1 MEDKLVTL
9 AIHTF
14 EKAQILKT
22 MLETEGIEVYI
33 HNVNQIQPVVSAG
46 VRVRIKESD
55 LPHALR
61 IIEDSKWLS
70 EDAEQEE
77 KAGHQEKKILI
88 PIDFSD
94 YSIKACELGINY
106 AHKVGAEVMIM
117 HAYFSP
123 YFPSAIPMGD
133 TLAYQVNEEETA
145 QNVLKRV
152 QIDMENIC
160 TLINRKI
167 HSGEL
172 PKVKYNYVLREG
184 LPEEEIIAYSKEYHP
199 SLIVMGTR
207 GKSQKDMDLI
217 GSVTGEVIEVN
228 KVPVLAIP
236 ENVPFEDLSEAKN
249 IAFATSFN
257 QRDLVALDE
266 FMEIIKPYNAHIHL
280 FNISTS
286 KNEWNEIRLT
296 GVNEYFK
303 KQYPQAHITHTVLA
317 DGDLLELGHLV
328 AGESDAQRKEHFDLF
343 CSLMRL
349 SYNDKHLELVT
360 WAEDAAQ
367 LSREQ
372 QRGFLRDAARLL
384 RESYM
389 LHAGIR
395 EISYLWGEELA
406 FCTKFAPFVGSQN
419 IEPLIAEIESAA
431 AQIAQN
437 GNPTIVF
444 THFALSVSKMIKHL

>member
-1 MEDKLVTL
+1 MEERLVTL

-22 MLETEGIEVYI
+22 ILETEGIDVYI

-70 EDAEQEE
+70 DEQEE
-77 KAGHQEKKILI
+77 AQETDRTNKILI

-106 AHKVGAEVMIM
+106 AYRAGAEVMLM

-133 TLAYQVNEEETA
+133 TLAYQVNDEDSV
-145 QNVLKRV
+145 QHILKRV
-152 QIDMENIC
+152 QIDIENIC
-160 TLINRKI
+160 TLINRKMAA
-167 HSGEL
+167 GEL
-172 PKVKYNYVLREG
+172 PKVKYDYILREG
-184 LPEEEIIAYSKEYHP
+184 LPEEEIIAYCKEYRP

-217 GSVTGEVIEVN
+217 GSVTGEVIEIN
-228 KVPVLAIP
+228 KVPVFAVP
-236 ENVPFEDLSEAKN
+236 ENVPFSSLDEAKN

-257 QRDLVALDE
+257 QRDLVAFDE
-266 FMEIIKPYNAHIHL
+266 FMQLIDGYDVHIHL

-296 GVNEYFK
+296 GVSEYFK
-303 KQYPQAHITHTVLA
+303 KQYPDADITHTVLA
-317 DGDLLELGHLV
+317 DGDLLLAVEKFV
-328 AGESDAQRKEHFDLF
+328 R
-343 CSLMRL
+343 
-349 SYNDKHLELVT
+349 DK
-360 WAEDAAQ
+360 
-367 LSREQ
+367 
-372 QRGFLRDAARLL
+372 
-384 RESYM
+384 
-389 LHAGIR
+389 
-395 EISYLWGEELA
+395 
-406 FCTKFAPFVGSQN
+406 
-419 IEPLIAEIESAA
+419 
-431 AQIAQN
+431 QIDV
-437 GNPTIVF
+437 I
-444 THFALSVSKMIKHL
+444 ALSTHRRNILARMFNPSIARKMLFHTDTPLLVMHS

>member
-22 MLETEGIEVYI
+22 LLETEGIEVYI

-61 IIEDSKWLS
+61 IIEDSKWLHEDSEQES
-70 EDAEQEE
+70 ED
-77 KAGHQEKKILI
+77 GHHEKKILI
-88 PIDFSD
+88 PVDFSD
-94 YSIKACELGINY
+94 YSIKACELGLNY
-106 AHKVGAEVMIM
+106 AYKVGAEVMIM

-133 TLAYQVNEEETA
+133 TLAYQVNEEETT
-145 QNVLKRV
+145 QCVLKRV
-152 QIDMENIC
+152 QTDMENLC

-167 HSGEL
+167 QSGEL
-172 PKVKYNYVLREG
+172 PQVKYDYVLREG
-184 LPEEEIIAYSKEYHP
+184 LPEEEIISYCGEYRP

-207 GKSQKDMDLI
+207 GKNQKDIDLI

-257 QRDLVALDE
+257 QRDLVAFDE
-266 FMEIIKPYNAHIHL
+266 FMEIIKPYHPQIHI

-286 KNEWNEIRLT
+286 KDEWNEIRLT

-303 KQYPQAHITHTVLA
+303 RQYPDARISHTVLA
-317 DGDLLELGHLV
+317 DGDLLLAIEKFV
-328 AGESDAQRKEHFDLF
+328 R
-343 CSLMRL
+343 
-349 SYNDKHLELVT
+349 DKHIDV
-360 WAEDAAQ
+360 
-367 LSREQ
+367 
-372 QRGFLRDAARLL
+372 
-384 RESYM
+384 
-389 LHAGIR
+389 I
-395 EISYLWGEELA
+395 
-406 FCTKFAPFVGSQN
+406 
-419 IEPLIAEIESAA
+419 
-431 AQIAQN
+431 
-437 GNPTIVF
+437 
-444 THFALSVSKMIKHL
+444 ALSTHRRNILARMFNPSIAHRMLFHTDTPLLVMNA

>member
-1 MEDKLVTL
+1 MEDKLITL

-61 IIEDSKWLS
+61 IIEDSRWFS
-70 EDAEQEE
+70 EDDGQAD
-77 KAGHQEKKILI
+77 KAGPQAKNILI

-106 AHKVGAEVMIM
+106 AHKVGAEVMLM

-123 YFPSAIPMGD
+123 YFPSAIPLND
-133 TLAYQVNEEETA
+133 TQAYQVNEEA
-145 QNVLKRV
+145 VQNVLKRV
-152 QIDMENIC
+152 QADMENIC
-160 TLINRKI
+160 TSLNRKMQT
-167 HSGEL
+167 GEL
-172 PKVKYNYVLREG
+172 PQVKYDYVLREG
-184 LPEEEIIAYSKEYHP
+184 LPEEEIMAYSKEYRP

-207 GKSQKDMDLI
+207 GKSQKDIDLI

-236 ENVPFEDLSEAKN
+236 ENVPFGDLGEARN

-257 QRDLVALDE
+257 QRDLVAFDK
-266 FMEIIKPYNAHIHL
+266 FMEIIRPYKAHIHL

-286 KNEWNEIRLT
+286 KDEWNEIRLT

-303 KQYPQAHITHTVLA
+303 KQYPEAHITHTVLA
-317 DGDLLELGHLV
+317 DGDLLLAIEKFV
-328 AGESDAQRKEHFDLF
+328 RDEHID
-343 CSLMRL
+343 
-349 SYNDKHLELVT
+349 V
-360 WAEDAAQ
+360 
-367 LSREQ
+367 
-372 QRGFLRDAARLL
+372 
-384 RESYM
+384 
-389 LHAGIR
+389 I
-395 EISYLWGEELA
+395 
-406 FCTKFAPFVGSQN
+406 
-419 IEPLIAEIESAA
+419 
-431 AQIAQN
+431 
-437 GNPTIVF
+437 
-444 THFALSVSKMIKHL
+444 ALSTYRRNILARMFNPSVARKMLFHTDTPLLAINN

>member
-1 MEDKLVTL
+1 MEDKLITL

-61 IIEDSKWLS
+61 IIEDSRWFS
-70 EDAEQEE
+70 EDAGQAD
-77 KAGHQEKKILI
+77 KAGPQAKKILI

-106 AHKVGAEVMIM
+106 AHKVGAEVMLM

-123 YFPSAIPMGD
+123 YFPSAIPLND
-133 TLAYQVNEEETA
+133 TQAYQVNEEA
-145 QNVLKRV
+145 VQNVLKRV
-152 QIDMENIC
+152 QADMENIC
-160 TLINRKI
+160 TSLNRKMQA
-167 HSGEL
+167 GEL
-172 PKVKYNYVLREG
+172 PQVKYDYVLREG
-184 LPEEEIIAYSKEYHP
+184 LPEEEIMAYSKEYRP

-207 GKSQKDMDLI
+207 GKSQKDIDLI

-236 ENVPFEDLSEAKN
+236 ENVPFGDLGEARN

-257 QRDLVALDE
+257 QRDLVAFDK
-266 FMEIIKPYNAHIHL
+266 FMEIIRPYKAHIHL

-286 KNEWNEIRLT
+286 KDEWNEIRLT

-303 KQYPQAHITHTVLA
+303 KQYPEAHITHTVLA
-317 DGDLLELGHLV
+317 DGDLLLAIEKFV
-328 AGESDAQRKEHFDLF
+328 RDEHID
-343 CSLMRL
+343 
-349 SYNDKHLELVT
+349 V
-360 WAEDAAQ
+360 
-367 LSREQ
+367 
-372 QRGFLRDAARLL
+372 
-384 RESYM
+384 
-389 LHAGIR
+389 I
-395 EISYLWGEELA
+395 
-406 FCTKFAPFVGSQN
+406 
-419 IEPLIAEIESAA
+419 
-431 AQIAQN
+431 
-437 GNPTIVF
+437 
-444 THFALSVSKMIKHL
+444 ALSTYRRNILARMFNPSVARKMLFHTDTPLLAIGN

>member
-22 MLETEGIEVYI
+22 ILETEGIEVYI

-70 EDAEQEE
+70 EDTEE
-77 KAGHQEKKILI
+77 ESTAPQVKKILI
-88 PIDFSD
+88 PVDFSD
-94 YSIKACELGINY
+94 YSIKACELGVNY
-106 AHKVGAEVMIM
+106 AYQAGAEVMIM

-133 TLAYQVNEEETA
+133 TLAYQVNEEESV

-160 TLINRKI
+160 TMINRKI
-167 HSGEL
+167 QAGEL

-184 LPEEEIIAYSKEYHP
+184 LPEEEIIAYCKEYHP
-199 SLIVMGTR
+199 TLIVMGTR

-236 ENVPFEDLSEAKN
+236 ENIRFNDLSDAKN

-257 QRDLVALDE
+257 QRDLVAFDE
-266 FMEIIKPYNAHIHL
+266 FMEIIKGYDVNIHL

-286 KNEWNEIRLT
+286 KDEWNEIRLT

-303 KQYPQAHITHTVLA
+303 KQYPDANISHTVLA
-317 DGDLLELGHLV
+317 DGDLLLAIEKFV
-328 AGESDAQRKEHFDLF
+328 R
-343 CSLMRL
+343 
-349 SYNDKHLELVT
+349 DK
-360 WAEDAAQ
+360 
-367 LSREQ
+367 
-372 QRGFLRDAARLL
+372 
-384 RESYM
+384 
-389 LHAGIR
+389 
-395 EISYLWGEELA
+395 
-406 FCTKFAPFVGSQN
+406 
-419 IEPLIAEIESAA
+419 
-431 AQIAQN
+431 QIDV
-437 GNPTIVF
+437 I
-444 THFALSVSKMIKHL
+444 ALSTYRRNILARMFNPSIARKMLFHTDTPLLVMHS

>member
-22 MLETEGIEVYI
+22 LLETEGIEVYI

-70 EDAEQEE
+70 EETDEE
-77 KAGHQEKKILI
+77 TPVSKVKKVLI
-88 PIDFSD
+88 PVDFSD

-106 AHKVGAEVMIM
+106 AYKVGAEVMIM

-133 TLAYQVNEEETA
+133 TLAYPVNEEETV

-152 QIDMENIC
+152 QIDMENIR

-167 HSGEL
+167 QSGDL

-184 LPEEEIIAYSKEYHP
+184 LPEEEIISYSKEYHP
-199 SLIVMGTR
+199 TLIVMGTR

-228 KVPVLAIP
+228 KVPILAIP
-236 ENVPFEDLSEAKN
+236 ENVPFKDLGDAKN

-257 QRDLVALDE
+257 QRDLVVFDE
-266 FMEIIKPYNAHIHL
+266 FMELIKGYNFHIHL

-286 KNEWNEIRLT
+286 KDEWNEIRLT

-303 KQYPQAHITHTVLA
+303 KQYPDAEITHTVLA
-317 DGDLLELGHLV
+317 DGDLLLATEKFV
-328 AGESDAQRKEHFDLF
+328 R
-343 CSLMRL
+343 
-349 SYNDKHLELVT
+349 DK
-360 WAEDAAQ
+360 
-367 LSREQ
+367 
-372 QRGFLRDAARLL
+372 
-384 RESYM
+384 
-389 LHAGIR
+389 
-395 EISYLWGEELA
+395 
-406 FCTKFAPFVGSQN
+406 
-419 IEPLIAEIESAA
+419 
-431 AQIAQN
+431 QIDV
-437 GNPTIVF
+437 I
-444 THFALSVSKMIKHL
+444 ALSTYRRNILARMFNPSIARKMLFHTDTPLLVMHV

>member
-22 MLETEGIEVYI
+22 ILETEGIEVYI
-33 HNVNQIQPVVSAG
+33 HNVNQIQPVISAG

-70 EDAEQEE
+70 EDAPEE
-77 KAGHQEKKILI
+77 TNTSQVKKILI
-88 PIDFSD
+88 PVDFSD
-94 YSIKACELGINY
+94 YSLKACELGINY
-106 AHKVGAEVMIM
+106 AYQAGAEVMIM

-133 TLAYQVNEEETA
+133 TLAYQVNEEESV

-167 HSGEL
+167 QSGEL

-184 LPEEEIIAYSKEYHP
+184 LPEEEILAYCKEYRP
-199 SLIVMGTR
+199 TLIVMGTR

-236 ENVPFEDLSEAKN
+236 ENVRFNDLGEAKN
-249 IAFATSFN
+249 VAFATSFN
-257 QRDLVALDE
+257 QRDLVAFDE
-266 FMEIIKPYNAHIHL
+266 FMDIMKGYDIRIHL

-286 KNEWNEIRLT
+286 KDEWNEIRLT
-296 GVNEYFK
+296 GVREYFQ
-303 KQYPQAHITHTVLA
+303 KQYPDADITYTVLA
-317 DGDLLELGHLV
+317 DGDLLLAIEKFV
-328 AGESDAQRKEHFDLF
+328 R
-343 CSLMRL
+343 
-349 SYNDKHLELVT
+349 DK
-360 WAEDAAQ
+360 
-367 LSREQ
+367 
-372 QRGFLRDAARLL
+372 
-384 RESYM
+384 
-389 LHAGIR
+389 
-395 EISYLWGEELA
+395 
-406 FCTKFAPFVGSQN
+406 
-419 IEPLIAEIESAA
+419 
-431 AQIAQN
+431 QIDM
-437 GNPTIVF
+437 I
-444 THFALSVSKMIKHL
+444 ALSTYRRNILARMFNPSIARKMLFHTDTPLLVMHS

>member
-22 MLETEGIEVYI
+22 ILETEGIEVYI

-70 EDAEQEE
+70 EDTEE
-77 KAGHQEKKILI
+77 ESTAPQVKKILI
-88 PIDFSD
+88 PVDFSD

-106 AHKVGAEVMIM
+106 AYQAGAEVMIM

-133 TLAYQVNEEETA
+133 TLAYQVNEEESV

-160 TLINRKI
+160 TMINRKI
-167 HSGEL
+167 QAGEL

-184 LPEEEIIAYSKEYHP
+184 LPEEEIIAYCKEYHP
-199 SLIVMGTR
+199 TLIVMGTR
-207 GKSQKDMDLI
+207 GKSQKDMNLI

-236 ENVPFEDLSEAKN
+236 ENIRFNDLSDAKN

-257 QRDLVALDE
+257 QRDLVAFDE
-266 FMEIIKPYNAHIHL
+266 FMEIIKGYDVNIHL

-286 KNEWNEIRLT
+286 KDEWNEIRLT

-303 KQYPQAHITHTVLA
+303 KQYPDANISHTVLA
-317 DGDLLELGHLV
+317 DGDLLLAIEKFV
-328 AGESDAQRKEHFDLF
+328 R
-343 CSLMRL
+343 
-349 SYNDKHLELVT
+349 DK
-360 WAEDAAQ
+360 
-367 LSREQ
+367 
-372 QRGFLRDAARLL
+372 
-384 RESYM
+384 
-389 LHAGIR
+389 
-395 EISYLWGEELA
+395 
-406 FCTKFAPFVGSQN
+406 
-419 IEPLIAEIESAA
+419 
-431 AQIAQN
+431 QIDV
-437 GNPTIVF
+437 I
-444 THFALSVSKMIKHL
+444 ALSTYRRNILARMFNPSIARKMLFHTDTPLLVMHS

>member
-22 MLETEGIEVYI
+22 ILETEGIEVYI

-61 IIEDSKWLS
+61 IIEDNKWLG
-70 EDAEQEE
+70 EDTQEE
-77 KAGHQEKKILI
+77 DTMSSGIKKVLI

-94 YSIKACELGINY
+94 YSIKACELGINH

-133 TLAYQVNEEETA
+133 SLAYQVNEEESV

-152 QIDMENIC
+152 QVDMENIC
-160 TLINRKI
+160 SLIKRKMQ
-167 HSGEL
+167 SGEL
-172 PKVKYNYVLREG
+172 PEVKYNYVLREG
-184 LPEEEIIAYSKEYHP
+184 LPEEEIIAYAKEYHP
-199 SLIVMGTR
+199 TLIVMGTR
-207 GKSQKDMDLI
+207 GKSKKDMDLI

-228 KVPVLAIP
+228 KVPILAIP
-236 ENVPFEDLSEAKN
+236 ENVPFDNLGEAKN

-257 QRDLVALDE
+257 QRDLVAFDE
-266 FMEIIKPYNAHIHL
+266 FMEIIKEYDFNIHL

-286 KNEWNEIRLT
+286 KDEWNEIRLT

-303 KQYPQAHITHTVLA
+303 KQYPDAKITHTVLA
-317 DGDLLELGHLV
+317 DGDLLLAIEKFV
-328 AGESDAQRKEHFDLF
+328 R
-343 CSLMRL
+343 
-349 SYNDKHLELVT
+349 DK
-360 WAEDAAQ
+360 
-367 LSREQ
+367 
-372 QRGFLRDAARLL
+372 
-384 RESYM
+384 
-389 LHAGIR
+389 
-395 EISYLWGEELA
+395 
-406 FCTKFAPFVGSQN
+406 
-419 IEPLIAEIESAA
+419 
-431 AQIAQN
+431 QIDV
-437 GNPTIVF
+437 I
-444 THFALSVSKMIKHL
+444 ALSTHRRNILARMFNPSIARKMLFHTDTPLLVMHA